1 MSDEENVTGVA
12 SATGSAE
19 RDAKDPLIVEVALRW
34 GDQDSLGHVNNVQI
48 ARIVEEARVRA
59 MSTWFG
65 EARGG
70 FWVVLARQEIEF
82 ASILHYDE
90 RPVRVQVWI
99 TRIGNSSVDF
109 GCRLIAPTGQVAAL
123 AETTLAAVDPK
134 TSRPMPWPE
143 SAAIGFHEH
152 LGDRVPLRRRR

>member
-1 MSDEENVTGVA
+1 MTVSSKPDVPEP
-12 SATGSAE
+12 GST
-19 RDAKDPLIVEVALRW
+19 DALVVEVELRW
-34 GDQDSLGHVNNVQI
+34 GDQDSLGHINNVQI
-48 ARIVEEARVRA
+48 ARVVEEARIRA

-65 EARGG
+65 EARRG

-82 ASILHYDE
+82 ASVLHYDE
-90 RPVRVQVWI
+90 KPVQVQVWI

-123 AETTLAAVDPK
+123 AETTLTAVDPQ

-143 SAAIGFHEH
+143 SAVRGFHEH
-152 LGDRVPLRRRR
+152 LGEPVPLRRRR